1 MITQNT
7 AFFSPPQKTPEITI
21 HAVPSGAPPLPVQPA
36 HLAQPKTRS
45 LSLAKS
51 PGSWMGFLW
60 QGVDLHIGPGL
71 QGYPQSFPILL
82 MEEIPNNHLRSTKT
96 LWTMGYPPL
105 SAGAGFRPSTVWKLV
120 TLEPCRHVQLR
131 DGFSQRNGGRMTYGF
146 FTMKLM
152 NPKMQLKCQ
161 VHFLWA
167 FTDSYGWVS
176 TPILR
181 CLKSLIKLQAWK
193 TSWFWMLSSW

>member
-1 MITQNT
+1 
-7 AFFSPPQKTPEITI
+7 
-21 HAVPSGAPPLPVQPA
+21 
-36 HLAQPKTRS
+36 
-45 LSLAKS
+45 
-51 PGSWMGFLW
+51 
-60 QGVDLHIGPGL
+60 
-71 QGYPQSFPILL
+71 

-146 FTMKLM
+146 STLKLM
-152 NPKMQLKCQ
+152 TPKIQLKCQ

-181 CLKSLIKLQAWK
+181 FLKSLIKLLAWNHHDFGCLVQGNQHIHLVK
-193 TSWFWMLSSW
+193 LNYFTKLENHKHSNSHDLDWFSRNITAPPPTLSAKMPIQT